1 MKKLVCVMLALVA
14 ALGAVGCGEP
24 KFEEVWIKKP
34 EYGVANQV
42 CVFADGAKTYFT
54 GCLGL
59 KQVGEREYEIWV
71 RSGHNANT
79 GEPIVESS
87 ARIILNEGGAIAIYE
102 YKKEFNYVFVVS
114 DTPNANAYVWQG

>member
-54 GCLGL
+54 GRIGL
-59 KQVGEREYEIWV
+59 KQVGEREYEIWA
-71 RSGHNANT
+71 RT
-79 GEPIVESS
+79 GFDASTGSIVELQ
-87 ARIILNEGGAIAIYE
+87 ARIILNEGGMIAIYE
-102 YKKEFNYVFVVS
+102 YQKEFNYVFVVS
-114 DTPNANAYVWQG
+114 DTPNANAYVG

>member
-14 ALGAVGCGEP
+14 ALGAIGCGEP

-54 GCLGL
+54 GRIGL
-59 KQVGEREYEIWV
+59 KQVGEREYEIWADYGAY
-71 RSGHNANT
+71 SGMA
-79 GEPIVESS
+79 

-102 YKKEFNYVFVVS
+102 YKKLFNYVFVVS
-114 DTPNANAYVWQG
+114 DTPNANAYVG